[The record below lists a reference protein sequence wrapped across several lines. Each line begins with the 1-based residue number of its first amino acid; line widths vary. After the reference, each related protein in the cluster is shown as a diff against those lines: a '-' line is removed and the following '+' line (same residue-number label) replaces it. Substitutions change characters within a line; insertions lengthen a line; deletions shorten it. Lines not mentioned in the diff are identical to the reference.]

1 MATKISSN
9 QQHDQIGRGGT
20 TGGGTVQVSSSAAAA
35 AATILNNLSQNRA
48 MRRSG
53 GEYNHHLSDYGQQ
66 GMASS
71 SQGHSNRQHGNMKTY
86 DVQQT
91 EGDEDDDEDDDED
104 LDEDGKSL

>member
-53 GEYNHHLSDYGQQ
+53 ADYYGQQ

-71 SQGHSNRQHGNMKTY
+71 SQGHSNRQHGNMKAY

-91 EGDEDDDEDDDED
+91 EGDEEEDEDDDEE